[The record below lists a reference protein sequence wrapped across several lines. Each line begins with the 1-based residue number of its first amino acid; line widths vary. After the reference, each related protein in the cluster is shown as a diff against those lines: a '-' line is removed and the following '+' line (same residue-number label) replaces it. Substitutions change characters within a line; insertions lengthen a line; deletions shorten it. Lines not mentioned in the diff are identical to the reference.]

1 MKYILAIVIFGII
14 ILIHEFGHFAAAKLC
29 GIRVNKF
36 ALGMGPCLLK
46 KQWGETEY
54 SVRLF
59 PIGGFCAMEGEDAE
73 SDSSSAFG
81 NKPVWQRM
89 IVVLAGAFMLSLIH
103 I

>member
-46 KQWGETEY
+46 KQWGETG
-54 SVRLF
+54 RAHKGG
-59 PIGGFCAMEGEDAE
+59 PIPPVGPEIPEGKAPA
-73 SDSSSAFG
+73 SARR
-81 NKPVWQRM
+81 PP
-89 IVVLAGAFMLSLIH
+89 AGR
-103 I
+103 

>member
-46 KQWGETEY
+46 SNGEKQN
-54 SVRLF
+54 
-59 PIGGFCAMEGEDAE
+59 I
-73 SDSSSAFG
+73 
-81 NKPVWQRM
+81 Q
-89 IVVLAGAFMLSLIH
+89 
-103 I
+103 